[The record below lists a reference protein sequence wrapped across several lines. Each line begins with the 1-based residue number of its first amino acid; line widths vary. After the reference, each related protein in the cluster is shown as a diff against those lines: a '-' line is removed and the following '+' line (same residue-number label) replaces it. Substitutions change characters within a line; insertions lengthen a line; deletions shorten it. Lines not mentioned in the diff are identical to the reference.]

1 MLELTSVELPFQR
14 PQAQHARFFLLAE
27 ENGAPLPAKTEF
39 TWWFHRATC
48 LRMRLHLRRP
58 HLRNPNH
65 NITVAS
71 LRPVNEPLG
80 KALAHKNVHRFA
92 NLSD

>member
-39 TWWFHRATC
+39 TW
-48 LRMRLHLRRP
+48 
-58 HLRNPNH
+58 
-65 NITVAS
+65 
-71 LRPVNEPLG
+71 
-80 KALAHKNVHRFA
+80 
-92 NLSD
+92 

>member
-39 TWWFHRATC
+39 TWWSIIERRAYGC
-48 LRMRLHLRRP
+48 AF
-58 HLRNPNH
+58 
-65 NITVAS
+65 I
-71 LRPVNEPLG
+71 
-80 KALAHKNVHRFA
+80 
-92 NLSD
+92 